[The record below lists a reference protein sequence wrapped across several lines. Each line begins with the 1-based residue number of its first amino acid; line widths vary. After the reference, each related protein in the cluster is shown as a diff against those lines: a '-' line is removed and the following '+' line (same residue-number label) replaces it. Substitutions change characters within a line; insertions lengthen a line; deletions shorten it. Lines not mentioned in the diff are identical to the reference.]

1 MCNIEILQNLEDT
14 LFAAEHLVSC
24 LDKVTFVE
32 DHAKQLLVLRQ
43 FAYGLVYEMSV
54 TLRANSTKYY

>member
-1 MCNIEILQNLEDT
+1 MCNNELLQNLEDT
-14 LFAAEHLVSC
+14 LFEAEHTVTR
-24 LDKVTFVE
+24 LDKISFTE

-54 TLRANSTKYY
+54 TLRANSDKYY

>member
-24 LDKVTFVE
+24 LDKVTFTD

-43 FAYGLVYEMSV
+43 FMYGVIYETSIV
-54 TLRANSTKYY
+54 IRTNSTKYY